1 VNIIKKALEVN
12 RKSLTKN
19 AYRITKKREF
29 TALRVRVSGGHLDV
43 EHFSIIQHIAEKYG
57 NGSVHITTRQGFE
70 IPDIDINMI
79 PEINKIIAPLIKKL
93 EISIGVSIDDAEK
106 GYPAAGTRN
115 IAACVGNRVCPF
127 ANMDTTALALRI
139 EKEIYPNNFH
149 VKVVVTG
156 CPNDCIKS
164 RMHDFGIVSISEPLY
179 EYSRCIGCEVCVKN
193 CKKKVTGAL
202 YMHNNKVK
210 RDARRCIGCGEC
222 VLKCP
227 TSAWTRNT
235 TKFFD
240 LSIMGRTG
248 KKNPRLAERFIQWCS
263 EDVVVKVIKNTY
275 KYINEHID
283 RSLPKEHIGYIVDRT
298 GFQVF
303 KEFALDRVVLNP
315 EAKLAKHINW
325 SGFHYVSDVFLDS
338 L

>member
-1 VNIIKKALEVN
+1 
-12 RKSLTKN
+12 
-19 AYRITKKREF
+19 
-29 TALRVRVSGGHLDV
+29 
-43 EHFSIIQHIAEKYG
+43 
-57 NGSVHITTRQGFE
+57 
-70 IPDIDINMI
+70 
-79 PEINKIIAPLIKKL
+79 
-93 EISIGVSIDDAEK
+93 
-106 GYPAAGTRN
+106 
-115 IAACVGNRVCPF
+115 
-127 ANMDTTALALRI
+127 MDTTALALRI

-149 VKVVVTG
+149 VKVAVTG

-248 KKNPRLAERFIQWCS
+248 KKIL
-263 EDVVVKVIKNTY
+263 V
-275 KYINEHID
+275 
-283 RSLPKEHIGYIVDRT
+283 
-298 GFQVF
+298 
-303 KEFALDRVVLNP
+303 
-315 EAKLAKHINW
+315 
-325 SGFHYVSDVFLDS
+325 
-338 L
+338 